1 MTAQKCP
8 SDVSLMSISQ
18 VPLFTFSLQINHVV
32 HNGGL
37 YKRPFNEAFE
47 ETPMLVAV
55 LTYVGYGVLTLFG
68 YLRDFMRQWK
78 IEKCQNAIEREEQKV
93 TTGRHQCLVGN
104 CVAEAIVW
112 VFLCRAVLLGFLLFS
127 LSSKYP
133 ICYATT
139 SV

>member
-104 CVAEAIVW
+104 CVAEAIV
-112 VFLCRAVLLGFLLFS
+112 
-127 LSSKYP
+127 
-133 ICYATT
+133 
-139 SV
+139 